1 MEAKVANQYPAL
13 KNCGAGYSYIE
24 NDTAMC
30 EYHVDVIPDDDH
42 CKENNGRNILAD
54 LIADGYVATKS
65 IRSNPNDRPLM
76 IIGQDECV
84 FSQFLLRSKM
94 WTGPNKEAPLLPKS
108 EGDGRMLSGMQ
119 SRDFGFGLPMNA
131 DQLAQVNVVRANQRY
146 VDTAAAMEVYRRLDK
161 QPLTTS
167 PFLRRITIGVNND
180 GYWTSYHMAIQLK
193 DCVDCLKVLYPD
205 YDFLF
210 LFDHSQGHSKKRVG
224 TLQASHV
231 NLKFGG
237 GQPLMRDTE
246 ITEGCLGPF
255 SPTLHVSNTNIW
267 LSEVQMMVLFICHH
281 GNEYNNATT
290 LTLVESIIECKKP
303 SQC

>member
-30 EYHVDVIPDDDH
+30 KYHVDVIPDDDH

-119 SRDFGFGLPMNA
+119 S
-131 DQLAQVNVVRANQRY
+131 
-146 VDTAAAMEVYRRLDK
+146 
-161 QPLTTS
+161 
-167 PFLRRITIGVNND
+167 
-180 GYWTSYHMAIQLK
+180 
-193 DCVDCLKVLYPD
+193 
-205 YDFLF
+205 
-210 LFDHSQGHSKKRVG
+210 
-224 TLQASHV
+224 
-231 NLKFGG
+231 
-237 GQPLMRDTE
+237 
-246 ITEGCLGPF
+246 
-255 SPTLHVSNTNIW
+255 
-267 LSEVQMMVLFICHH
+267 
-281 GNEYNNATT
+281 
-290 LTLVESIIECKKP
+290 
-303 SQC
+303 